1 MRFNSVTQSG
11 DAQQVWF
18 VKRKRLDCHAAQ
30 EGGSQLSV

>member
-18 VKRKRLDCHAAQ
+18 VSIPPAAAAFHRFWN
-30 EGGSQLSV
+30 